1 MSQEA
6 ARIDITKKTVVYRAP
21 GVDSVTIRRDLEYRK
36 TDDATLTMDVYYP
49 DDWKPGALL
58 PAVVII
64 AGYPDAGFERMLGCR
79 FKDMGSSVSWAQSM
93 AASGMVAIT
102 YTNREPKSD
111 CYALLEHLRENSAAL
126 GIDAGRMGIWAS
138 SGNVPLALS
147 VLMGTAFPNVKC
159 AAFCYGLMLDL
170 DGATSVA
177 QAAQMFGFA
186 NASAGKT
193 LDDLRRDVPMLIV
206 RAGQDNPPLNEA
218 IDRFITKSLSHNL
231 PITCVNYPD
240 APHAFD
246 LLLDNEYSREVIRQV
261 VAFLRFH
268 LAA

>member
-1 MSQEA
+1 
-6 ARIDITKKTVVYRAP
+6 
-21 GVDSVTIRRDLEYRK
+21 
-36 TDDATLTMDVYYP
+36 
-49 DDWKPGALL
+49 
-58 PAVVII
+58 
-64 AGYPDAGFERMLGCR
+64 
-79 FKDMGSSVSWAQSM
+79 M

-159 AAFCYGLMLDL
+159 AAFCYGLILDL